1 MVLCRYCQK
10 DVKPNIYL
18 TWKGFIRGLG
28 IFYLI
33 YIILRI
39 PQCPNCNFPMPRKSM
54 VFAIPFP
61 QQLIKMARMSMLK
74 LIHLKDKVTANE
86 RSDPFQHFVS
96 TKIRQTTYFNMMDCG
111 LKTASNLSEPA
122 VKKMGH
128 GLVVGELQEA
138 EGDVLASL
146 L

>member
-1 MVLCRYCQK
+1 
-10 DVKPNIYL
+10 
-18 TWKGFIRGLG
+18 
-28 IFYLI
+28 
-33 YIILRI
+33 
-39 PQCPNCNFPMPRKSM
+39 
-54 VFAIPFP
+54 
-61 QQLIKMARMSMLK
+61 
-74 LIHLKDKVTANE
+74 
-86 RSDPFQHFVS
+86 
-96 TKIRQTTYFNMMDCG
+96 MMDCG

>member
-1 MVLCRYCQK
+1 
-10 DVKPNIYL
+10 
-18 TWKGFIRGLG
+18 
-28 IFYLI
+28 
-33 YIILRI
+33 
-39 PQCPNCNFPMPRKSM
+39 
-54 VFAIPFP
+54 
-61 QQLIKMARMSMLK
+61 MLK